1 MNKFKY
7 KNIIIW
13 DHSFYNGSKL
23 KLLLRLMLPYFS
35 LILVDAEALYSWAV
49 FLIYLFCEN
58 VSKKLLDYILQV
70 FFQIHVV
77 GLSLQFEQ
85 FLFCLDKHK
94 WAKAWS
100 QRTCLAHS
108 VVIVFRYVENLNVN
122 GEYHQ
127 KSLSKSYSKTKQTE
141 KYQAIENLDV
151 IDSTSVHWRTGQPR
165 FQSIIF
171 CSSWPKFS
179 SQIGTLN
186 GNYLWKILP
195 LQKLE
200 LKFPQ
205 FSFHLWHLLHS
216 LRHLS
221 LLIPQP
227 W

>member
-1 MNKFKY
+1 MR
-7 KNIIIW
+7 
-13 DHSFYNGSKL
+13 SFFLWWKQV
-23 KLLLRLMLPYFS
+23 KA
-35 LILVDAEALYSWAV
+35 LIKTNVTIL
-49 FLIYLFCEN
+49 FLNTGGCWGPIFLSSILNLSFCEN

-127 KSLSKSYSKTKQTE
+127 KSLSKSDSKTKQTE

-205 FSFHLWHLLHS
+205 FSFH
-216 LRHLS
+216 
-221 LLIPQP
+221 
-227 W
+227 